1 VRPLKPGQGWKIL
14 ELSSRADMIGYNASP
29 SLKNPRRFMAFH
41 IKRKESPTRAV
52 RRLSR
57 ERIGKAL
64 NRLRKCDRLEA
75 IHSVRKEIKKV
86 RATLGLVR
94 GKMGENA
101 YRKRVKTLRAAA
113 KRLQDPRDAR
123 VRPQALERL
132 IVHFQNRL
140 PARPFVEIKRLLN
153 HNCRVEVREF
163 RKGNSVTVVS
173 RLLRKMNRRANDLN
187 VKADG
192 WTAIQPGLQE
202 SYSHGRKA
210 YETALNGTSPDH
222 LHQWRKHV
230 QNLWHQLRLLHSIQ
244 PQNLRAAAGEMKTL
258 SQYLGDDHDLVML
271 RQFVARHCTRRQ
283 AREAEVLN
291 ELIDLRQKE
300 LRSAAFAL
308 GARFYAEK
316 PSSFCRRLGDYWR
329 IWRTGKKAKA

>member
-1 VRPLKPGQGWKIL
+1 
-14 ELSSRADMIGYNASP
+14 
-29 SLKNPRRFMAFH
+29 MAFH
-41 IKRKESPTRAV
+41 FKKKESPTKAV

-57 ERIGKAL
+57 ERLEKAL
-64 NRLRKCDRLEA
+64 DHLRKCDRLEA
-75 IHSVRKEIKKV
+75 IHRVRKEIKKV

-94 GKMGENA
+94 ENTGANA

-132 IVHFQNRL
+132 IGHFQNRL
-140 PARPFVEIKRLLN
+140 PARPFAGIEKVLSQHCRKEIREFNQSKSVTAVGRLLQKIY
-153 HNCRVEVREF
+153 RGTGGL
-163 RKGNSVTVVS
+163 K
-173 RLLRKMNRRANDLN
+173 
-187 VKADG
+187 VKANG

-202 SYSHGRKA
+202 SYSDGRKA
-210 YETALNGTSPDH
+210 YETAVHETSPKN

-230 QNLWHQLRLLHSIQ
+230 QSLWHQLRLLHSIQ
-244 PQNLRAAAGEMKTL
+244 PERLQTAVGEMKLL

-271 RQFVARHCTRRQ
+271 RQFVAGHCARRY
-283 AREAEVLN
+283 AREVRMLDL
-291 ELIDLRQKE
+291 LIDLRQKE

-316 PSSFCRRLGDYWR
+316 PSSFCRRLESYWHS
-329 IWRTGKKAKA
+329 WRTAGKSPLVERVSQP

>member
-1 VRPLKPGQGWKIL
+1 
-14 ELSSRADMIGYNASP
+14 
-29 SLKNPRRFMAFH
+29 MAFH
-41 IKRKESPTRAV
+41 FKKKESPTRAV

-64 NRLRKCDRLEA
+64 DHLQKCDRLEA

-101 YRKRVKTLRAAA
+101 YRKRVKALRAAA

-132 IVHFQNRL
+132 VVHFKNRL
-140 PARPFVEIKRLLN
+140 PARPFAGIKRVLN
-153 HNCRVEVREF
+153 QNCRAEIHEF
-163 RKGNSVTVVS
+163 RKDKSVAVVG
-173 RLLRKMNRRANDLN
+173 RLLRKINRRASDLK

-202 SYSHGRKA
+202 SYRHGRKA
-210 YETALNGTSPDH
+210 YETALNGTSPEN
-222 LHQWRKHV
+222 LHQWRKDV

-244 PQNLRAAAGEMKTL
+244 PENLRVAVGEMKTL

-271 RQFVARHCTRRQ
+271 RQFVGRHCARKH
-283 AREAEVLN
+283 AREVKVLSK
-291 ELIDLRQKE
+291 LIDLRQKE

-308 GARFYAEK
+308 GARFYSEQ
-316 PSSFCRRLGDYWR
+316 PSSFSRRLENYWR
-329 IWRTGKKAKA
+329 VWRAGRKSKG

>member
-1 VRPLKPGQGWKIL
+1 MEQ
-14 ELSSRADMIGYNASP
+14 DASP

-41 IKRKESPTRAV
+41 FKKKESPTRAI

-64 NRLRKCDRLEA
+64 GHLRECDRLEG

-94 GKMGENA
+94 GKMGGNA
-101 YRKRVKTLRAAA
+101 YRKRVKALRAAA
-113 KRLQDPRDAR
+113 KCLQDPRDAR

-132 IVHFQNRL
+132 VDHFKSRL
-140 PARPFVEIKRLLN
+140 PARPFAGIRKVLN
-153 HNCRVEVREF
+153 QNCRVEVREF
-163 RKGNSVTVVS
+163 RKDKSAAVVG
-173 RLLRKMNRRANDLN
+173 RLLRKMNRRASDLK
-187 VKADG
+187 VKGDG
-192 WTAIQPGLQE
+192 WAAIQPGLRE

-210 YETALNGTSPDH
+210 YETALNGTSPEN

-230 QNLWHQLRLLHSIQ
+230 QNLWHQLRLLHSIR
-244 PQNLRAAAGEMKTL
+244 PENLRAAVGEMKLL

-271 RQFVARHCTRRQ
+271 RQFVAGHCARRY
-283 AREAEVLN
+283 AREVRMLD
-291 ELIDLRQKE
+291 ELVDLRQQE

-308 GARFYAEK
+308 GAGFYAEK
-316 PSSFCRRLGDYWR
+316 PSSFCRRLGNYWR
-329 IWRTGKKAKA
+329 IWRVREKSKG

>member
-1 VRPLKPGQGWKIL
+1 ITEKL
-14 ELSSRADMIGYNASP
+14 
-29 SLKNPRRFMAFH
+29 RRHMAFH
-41 IKRKESPTRAV
+41 FKKTESPTRAV

-64 NRLRKCDRLEA
+64 GHLRKCDRLDA
-75 IHSVRKEIKKV
+75 IHRVRKEIKKV

-94 GKMGENA
+94 GKMGANA

-132 IVHFQNRL
+132 IGHFQNRL
-140 PARPFVEIKRLLN
+140 PVRPFAGIEKVLSQ
-153 HNCRVEVREF
+153 NCRNEVREF
-163 RKGNSVTVVS
+163 RKGKSVAAVG
-173 RLLRKMNRRANDLN
+173 RLLRKINRGAGDLKIKAN
-187 VKADG
+187 G

-202 SYSHGRKA
+202 SYGDGRKT
-210 YETALNGTSPDH
+210 YEMALSQTSPKN

-230 QNLWHQLRLLHSIQ
+230 QDLWHQLRLLHSIQ
-244 PQNLRAAAGEMKTL
+244 PERLQTAVGEMKLL

-271 RQFVARHCTRRQ
+271 RQFVASRCARRY
-283 AREAEVLN
+283 AREVRALD
-291 ELIDLRQKE
+291 ELIDMRQKE

-316 PSSFCRRLGDYWR
+316 PASFCRRLEDYWHS
-329 IWRTGKKAKA
+329 WRTGEESIG

>member
-1 VRPLKPGQGWKIL
+1 
-14 ELSSRADMIGYNASP
+14 
-29 SLKNPRRFMAFH
+29 MAFH
-41 IKRKESPTRAV
+41 FKKKESPTKAV

-57 ERIGKAL
+57 ERIGKAMDY
-64 NRLRKCDRLEA
+64 LRRCDRLAA

-94 GKMGENA
+94 GKMGENT
-101 YRKRVKTLRAAA
+101 YRKRIKTLRAAS

-132 IVHFQNRL
+132 VEHFKNRL
-140 PARPFVEIKRLLN
+140 PVRPFAGIKKVLKQ
-153 HNCRVEVREF
+153 NCRAEVREF
-163 RKGNSVTVVS
+163 RKGKSVAVVG
-173 RLLRKMNRRANDLN
+173 RLLRKINRRASDLK

-210 YETALNGTSPDH
+210 YETAFNGTTPEN

-230 QNLWHQLRLLHSIQ
+230 QDLWHQLRLLQSIQ
-244 PQNLRAAAGEMKTL
+244 PEKLRAAADEMKML

-271 RQFVARHCTRRQ
+271 RRFVVRYCARRH
-283 AREAEVLN
+283 AREVKVLDK
-291 ELIDLRQKE
+291 LVDLRQKE
-300 LRSAAFAL
+300 LRSAAFTL
-308 GARFYAEK
+308 GSRFYAEK
-316 PSSFCRRLGDYWR
+316 PPSFCRRLENYWR
-329 IWRTGKKAKA
+329 VWHAGRKSKA